1 MHTGRMAGNGQFP
14 ERLRKVARA
23 FFTPRLNRWFAVRI
37 GVAAAMTL
45 LVCTLWLR
53 PAMLNGESMQPA
65 YSGHG
70 FTFCNRLAYRH
81 RLPHRG
87 EVVILRWGGERWML
101 IKRAVAFAGETVE
114 FRDGRCLVNGTALD
128 EPYVRFPCDW
138 NAPAKLV
145 PPGHL
150 YVVGDNRSM
159 PQETH
164 VSGIIAARRLYGK
177 PLW

>member
-1 MHTGRMAGNGQFP
+1 MLKSVPSGSQHRIS
-14 ERLRKVARA
+14 RVVRA
-23 FFTPRLNRWFAVRI
+23 FVTPRFDARFAVRV
-37 GVAAAMTL
+37 GLVAVATV

-53 PAMLNGESMQPA
+53 PAMLDGISMQPT

-70 FTFCNRLAYRH
+70 FTFCNLLAFRN
-81 RLPHRG
+81 RLPRRG
-87 EVVILRWGGERWML
+87 EVVVLRWGGNRWML
-101 IKRAVAFAGETVE
+101 IKRVVAFAGETVE
-114 FRDGRCLVNGTALD
+114 FRDGRCLVDGEPLD

-138 NAPAKLV
+138 DAPPKHV

-164 VSGIIAARRLYGK
+164 VSGVIDARRLFGK

>member
-1 MHTGRMAGNGQFP
+1 MARSF
-14 ERLRKVARA
+14 LV
-23 FFTPRLNRWFAVRI
+23 PRLDRRFAVRI
-37 GVAAAMTL
+37 GVTAVVTL
-45 LVCTLWLR
+45 LVCTFWLR
-53 PAMLNGESMQPA
+53 PSMLDGESMQPT

-70 FTFCNRLAYRH
+70 FTICNRFAYRH

-87 EVVILRWGGERWML
+87 EVVVLRWGGEHWML
-101 IKRAVAFAGETVE
+101 CKRAIAFPGETVE
-114 FRDGRCLVNGTALD
+114 FRDGQCLVDGNALV

-138 NAPAKLV
+138 NSPPKLV

-164 VSGIIAARRLYGK
+164 VSGVIAASRLYGK